1 MTLNDSVF
9 IKGNYM
15 TVTYQDVLEFWFDEL
30 TPKDWFTGGE
40 EIDAL
45 IEIRFSDLH
54 QSAAQGE
61 LFEWRQNAQGRLA
74 EIIVLDQLSRN
85 IGRNSPAAF
94 SADPMALALAQEA
107 VAGGF
112 DHQLNE
118 QQKSF
123 LYMPYMHSE
132 SLLVHEQA
140 VELFSQTGLEH
151 NLDFEFKHKVIIER
165 FGRYPHRNEV
175 LGRTSTP
182 EEVEFLQ
189 QPGSSF

>member
-1 MTLNDSVF
+1 MTRFF

-40 EIDAL
+40 EIDAW
-45 IEIRFSDLH
+45 IEARFSNLH

-74 EIIVLDQLSRN
+74 EIIVLDQFSRN

-94 SADPMALALAQEA
+94 LADPMALALAQEA

>member
-1 MTLNDSVF
+1 
-9 IKGNYM
+9 M

-30 TPKDWFTGGE
+30 TPKDWFTGGA
-40 EIDAL
+40 EIDTL
-45 IEIRFSDLH
+45 IESRFSELH
-54 QSAAQGE
+54 KAAIQGE
-61 LFEWRQNAQGRLA
+61 LFEWRQTAQGRLA
-74 EIIVLDQLSRN
+74 EIIVLDQFSRN
-85 IGRNSPAAF
+85 IGRKSPTAF
-94 SADPMALALAQEA
+94 SAEPMALALAQEA

-175 LGRTSTP
+175 LGRASTP
-182 EEVEFLQ
+182 EEIEFLQ

>member
-1 MTLNDSVF
+1 MIRFF

-45 IEIRFSDLH
+45 IESRFSELH
-54 QSAAQGE
+54 KAAVQGE
-61 LFEWRQNAQGRLA
+61 LFEWRQTAQGRLA
-74 EIIVLDQLSRN
+74 EIIVLDQFSRN
-85 IGRNSPAAF
+85 LGRNSPTAF

-132 SLLVHEQA
+132 SLLMHEQ
-140 VELFSQTGLEH
+140 VVMLFSQTGLEN

-175 LGRTSTP
+175 LGRASTP

>member
-1 MTLNDSVF
+1 MTRFF

-30 TPKDWFTGGE
+30 TPKDWFTGGA
-40 EIDAL
+40 EIDSL
-45 IEIRFSDLH
+45 IESRFSELH
-54 QSAAQGE
+54 KTATQGE

-74 EIIVLDQLSRN
+74 EIIVLDQFSRN

-175 LGRTSTP
+175 LGRASTR
-182 EEVEFLQ
+182 EEIEFLR

>member
-1 MTLNDSVF
+1 MIRFF

-45 IEIRFSDLH
+45 IESRFAELH
-54 QSAAQGE
+54 KAVIQGE

-74 EIIVLDQLSRN
+74 EIIVLDQFSRN
-85 IGRNSPAAF
+85 IGRNSPTAF

-132 SLLVHEQA
+132 SLLMHEQA
-140 VELFSQTGLEH
+140 VMLFSQTGLEN

-175 LGRTSTP
+175 LGRASTP

>member
-1 MTLNDSVF
+1 MTRFF

-30 TPKDWFTGGE
+30 TPKDWFTGGA
-40 EIDAL
+40 EIDSL
-45 IEIRFSDLH
+45 IESRFSELH
-54 QSAAQGE
+54 KTATQGE

-74 EIIVLDQLSRN
+74 EIIVLDQFSRN

-132 SLLVHEQA
+132 SLLIHEQA

-151 NLDFEFKHKVIIER
+151 NLDFELKHKVIIER

-182 EEVEFLQ
+182 EEIEFLQ